1 MPRRILVI
9 EDEQD
14 IRELI
19 AINLSDVGHDIDT
32 ADTGRAGL
40 TAASGPLRPEL
51 ILLDLNLPDVD
62 GIDVCRQLRSDGC
75 VTPILM
81 LTARDAETDRVLG
94 LEMGAD
100 DYLTKPFSIRELQA
114 RVKAILRRAEL
125 NSQAAAETITTG
137 DLHINLAGRSVLVKG
152 TPVDLTSRESDLI
165 AHLAKHPG
173 RVFSRTQLLD
183 QVWGYQHAGY
193 EQHRQLTHQSPAHQ
207 GRAGC
212 AQSRVSPDGLGHRV
226 QIPRLKSHSP

>member
-1 MPRRILVI
+1 MPSRILVI
-9 EDEQD
+9 EDEKD

-19 AINLSDVGHDIDT
+19 AINLADVGHDVHT
-32 ADTGRAGL
+32 EATGRAGL

-81 LTARDAETDRVLG
+81 LTARDTETDRVLG

-114 RVKAILRRAEL
+114 RVKAILRCAVL
-125 NSQAAAETITTG
+125 NNQAAVETIETG
-137 DLHINLAGRSVLVKG
+137 DLRINLVGRTVVVEDN
-152 TPVDLTSRESDLI
+152 PVDLTSTEFDLL
-165 AHLAKHPG
+165 AHLARHPG
-173 RVFSRTQLLD
+173 ARVQQNTAAR
-183 QVWGYQHAGY
+183 
-193 EQHRQLTHQSPAHQ
+193 P
-207 GRAGC
+207 
-212 AQSRVSPDGLGHRV
+212 GLGLPARG
-226 QIPRLKSHSP
+226 L

>member
-1 MPRRILVI
+1 MPSRILVI
-9 EDEQD
+9 EDEKD

-19 AINLSDVGHDIDT
+19 AINLADVGHDVHT
-32 ADTGRAGL
+32 EATGRAGL

-81 LTARDAETDRVLG
+81 LTARDTETDRVLG

-114 RVKAILRRAEL
+114 RVKAILRCAVL
-125 NSQAAAETITTG
+125 NNQAAVETIEIG
-137 DLHINLAGRSVLVKG
+137 DLRINLVGRTVVVEDN
-152 TPVDLTSRESDLI
+152 PVDLTSTEFDLL
-165 AHLAKHPG
+165 AHLARHPG
-173 RVFSRTQLLD
+173 ARVQQNTAAR
-183 QVWGYQHAGY
+183 
-193 EQHRQLTHQSPAHQ
+193 P
-207 GRAGC
+207 
-212 AQSRVSPDGLGHRV
+212 GLGLPARG
-226 QIPRLKSHSP
+226 L